1 MDLTWIAD
9 RIAVGGGIWNDDK
22 MIEVVRAGI
31 THIIDMQIEFDDT
44 RLAEP
49 YGVKVLWNPTDDDF
63 RPKPPELFQRGVDFA
78 LAALDGPESK
88 VFIHCAAGVHRAP
101 MMALALLRAIGF
113 TLQGAMDVIQARRPV
128 VDFADV
134 YVASV
139 ETFIRTYTPTEQSR
153 G

>member
-1 MDLTWIAD
+1 
-9 RIAVGGGIWNDDK
+9 
-22 MIEVVRAGI
+22 
-31 THIIDMQIEFDDT
+31 
-44 RLAEP
+44 
-49 YGVKVLWNPTDDDF
+49 
-63 RPKPPELFQRGVDFA
+63 
-78 LAALDGPESK
+78 
-88 VFIHCAAGVHRAP
+88 